1 MSPRAALAG
10 DPAAAAS
17 TTAQARQPVSLALG
31 ARAGIEPR
39 LLLAASEGREDYDAY
54 RARGGYAERGAVGEA
69 LIEALEWAGLRGR
82 GGAAFPAAT
91 KLRSVADRDGPRFVV
106 ANGEEG
112 EPASLKDRWL
122 LRYRPHL
129 VLDGLLRASAAV
141 DAQAAYVFVSD
152 PAAAASVERAFEELD
167 GHAPIA
173 LELVTTEPR
182 YVAGEETA
190 VVRAINGGPAL
201 PLDKPPRP
209 FESGVQERP
218 TLVANVET
226 LANVPAIAVDGAE
239 RYRELGTERSPGTFL
254 LTVSGA
260 CERPGLYE
268 VPLGDSLGATLD
280 ELAGLPERVGGFL
293 MGGFFAGLLAPR
305 AREARLAYDEL
316 RDEGSGLGCGAIVVL
331 SEGDCPVAAAADV
344 IDYFERENAKQC
356 GACIRGTAAMRDAV
370 FALASGEADEERL
383 ERLRGWSLSLR
394 ERGAC
399 ALLDGA
405 AGLVGSLLREF
416 PREVDAHLAN
426 PCPKCASLSAY
437 ETKQES
443 RFALSVEGGFHD
455 ARKS

>member
-1 MSPRAALAG
+1 VTQALHAADAT
-10 DPAAAAS
+10 D
-17 TTAQARQPVSLALG
+17 AQRRRSSSLALG
-31 ARAGIEPR
+31 WHAGIEPR

-54 RARGGYAERGAVGEA
+54 RARGGYAEQGAVGEA
-69 LIEALEWAGLRGR
+69 LIEALESSGLRGR
-82 GGAAFPAAT
+82 GGAAFPTAT
-91 KLRSVADRDGPRFVV
+91 KLRSVADREGPRFVV

-122 LRYRPHL
+122 LCNRPHL
-129 VLDGLLRASAAV
+129 VLDGLLRCCEAV
-141 DAQAAYVFVSD
+141 GAQGAYVFVSD
-152 PAAAASVERAFEELD
+152 APAAASVERAIAELD
-167 GHAPIA
+167 GRAPVAI
-173 LELVTTEPR
+173 ELVTTEPR

-226 LANVPAIAVDGAE
+226 LANVPAIAVHGAE
-239 RYRELGTERSPGTFL
+239 RFRELGTERSPGTFL
-254 LTVSGA
+254 LTISGA
-260 CERPGLYE
+260 CARPGLYE
-268 VPLGDSLGATLD
+268 IPLGKPLGATLD
-280 ELAGLPERVGGFL
+280 ELAGLPEQVGGFL
-293 MGGFFAGLLAPR
+293 MGGYFAGLLAPR
-305 AREARLAYDEL
+305 ALQARLAYDEL
-316 RDEGSGLGCGAIVVL
+316 RDEGSGLGCGAIVAL
-331 SEGDCPVAAAADV
+331 AEQDCPVAAVADV

-370 FALASGEADEERL
+370 LALAAGEADEERL

-405 AGLVGSLLREF
+405 AGLVGSLFREF
-416 PREVDAHLAN
+416 PREVDAHLAS
-426 PCPKCASLSAY
+426 PCPKCAALNAH
-437 ETKQES
+437 EPKQES

-455 ARKS
+455 ARQS